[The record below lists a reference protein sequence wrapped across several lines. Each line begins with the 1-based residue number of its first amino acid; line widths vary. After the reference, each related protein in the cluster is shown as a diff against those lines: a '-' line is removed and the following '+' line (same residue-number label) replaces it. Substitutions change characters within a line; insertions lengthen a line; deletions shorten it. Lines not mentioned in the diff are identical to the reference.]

1 MKILERLPSGKT
13 LKTRN
18 LFAEVGGRGYPGLQS
33 AAPNPP
39 NQESET
45 MRKIRHITVSV
56 TPELYRQTRHLA
68 AEYDTTVSA
77 MVAYLLER
85 FPSALKAAQFQGG
98 PAHCAA
104 AQASAPVAQPLAVS
118 ADPPALT
125 PSPEKNAIAGCTAVQ
140 ANLKPTLSATS
151 NETSARGTGAVRQ
164 YEAPNHTSGGTYS
177 RILKAVQALYASKK
191 AVKKSS
197 TCV

>member
-1 MKILERLPSGKT
+1 
-13 LKTRN
+13 
-18 LFAEVGGRGYPGLQS
+18 
-33 AAPNPP
+33 
-39 NQESET
+39 
-45 MRKIRHITVSV
+45 MRKMRHITVSV

-104 AQASAPVAQPLAVS
+104 AQASEPAAQASEPVAQASAPVAQPPAVS

-140 ANLKPTLSATS
+140 ANLKPSLSATS
-151 NETSARGTGAVRQ
+151 SETPVRGTGAVRQ
-164 YEAPNHTSGGTYS
+164 YEAPNHTSGRSYS

>member
-1 MKILERLPSGKT
+1 
-13 LKTRN
+13 
-18 LFAEVGGRGYPGLQS
+18 
-33 AAPNPP
+33 
-39 NQESET
+39 

-104 AQASAPVAQPLAVS
+104 AQASAPVAQASAPVAQPPAVS

-140 ANLKPTLSATS
+140 ANLKPSLSATS
-151 NETSARGTGAVRQ
+151 SEDPVSGTAAVRQ